1 MLRSTTSRHVVSMSA
16 VAPAASL
23 ANCNGPLA
31 ADQSAAAE
39 PDLGI
44 VRSVSRAADIILP
57 LDAYYLAKDEDLQ
70 RDAAVRVLRQVERTL
85 IGDRMDAAESASFGY
100 HGSADDVVDR
110 ENEVQSEAKQE
121 QLTRAARLAA
131 EK

>member
-1 MLRSTTSRHVVSMSA
+1 MSA

-23 ANCNGPLA
+23 ANCSGPLA
-31 ADQSAAAE
+31 ADESAAAE
-39 PDLGI
+39 PDRGI
-44 VRSVSRAADIILP
+44 VRSVSSGADIILL
-57 LDAYYLAKDEDLQ
+57 LDAYYLSKDEDLLLQ
-70 RDAAVRVLRQVERTL
+70 RVERTL
-85 IGDRMDAAESASFGY
+85 IGDCMDAAESASFGY

-110 ENEVQSEAKQE
+110 ENEVQAEAKQE